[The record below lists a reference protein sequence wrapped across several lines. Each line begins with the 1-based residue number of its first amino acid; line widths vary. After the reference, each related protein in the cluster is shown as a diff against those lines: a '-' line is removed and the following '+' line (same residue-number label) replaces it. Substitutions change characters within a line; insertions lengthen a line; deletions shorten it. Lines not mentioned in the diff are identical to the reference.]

1 MTEAEIVES
10 ITSYYELVVSM
21 MGLYLTVT
29 SGYLIVSYMVGS
41 KLTRSQ
47 TAMVSALYVIFA
59 LITSFGVTGFFLRA
73 ADYIEPLQQANPDRG
88 YFGVPVV
95 IAVITII
102 LIGGV
107 FMSCKFMW
115 DVRHPKSK

>member
-1 MTEAEIVES
+1 MSEAEIVES

-47 TAMVSALYVIFA
+47 TGMVSALYVIFA
-59 LITSFGVTGFFLRA
+59 FITTFGVTGFFIRA
-73 ADYIEPLQQANPDRG
+73 ADYIGPLQQANPDRG
-88 YFGVPVV
+88 YFGIPIVT
-95 IAVITII
+95 ATITVI
-102 LIGGV
+102 LIGGI
-107 FMSCKFMW
+107 FTSCKFMW
-115 DVRHPKSK
+115 DVRHPKTE

>member
-47 TAMVSALYVIFA
+47 TAMVTALYIIFA
-59 LITSFGVTGFFLRA
+59 LITTFGVTGFFLRA
-73 ADYIEPLQQANPDRG
+73 ADYIGPLQQAHPDRG

>member
-47 TAMVSALYVIFA
+47 TAMVSALYIIVA
-59 LITSFGVTGFFLRA
+59 LMTTFGATGFLMRA
-73 ADYIEPLQQANPDRG
+73 ADYIGPLQQANPDRG
-88 YFGVPVV
+88 YFGIPIVT
-95 IAVITII
+95 ATITVI
-102 LIGGV
+102 LIGGI
-107 FMSCKFMW
+107 FTSCKFMW
-115 DVRHPKSK
+115 DVRHPEKE

>member
-41 KLTRSQ
+41 KLTHSQ
-47 TAMVSALYVIFA
+47 TTMLSSLYVVFA
-59 LITSFGVTGFFLRA
+59 LITTFGVTGYFLRA
-73 ADYIEPLQQANPDRG
+73 ADYIGPLQEANPDRG
-88 YFGVPVV
+88 YYGVPFFVTM
-95 IAVITII
+95 ITAIM
-102 LIGGV
+102 IGGV
-107 FMSCKFMW
+107 ITSCKFMW
-115 DVRHPKSK
+115 DVRHPKSE

>member
-47 TAMVSALYVIFA
+47 TAMVTALYVIFA

-73 ADYIEPLQQANPDRG
+73 ADYIGPLQQANPDRG
-88 YFGVPVV
+88 YFGVSVV
-95 IAVITII
+95 ITIITII